1 MCLNKILRKIL
12 ISIFILSMISN
23 CYGEE
28 IFLSLKKNKVNVRYG
43 PSFNSPVKFIYK
55 KINLPIKQID
65 KKENFRRIIDHK
77 KNSGWIHI
85 SQLRPSRSLIT
96 TNEKILFKN
105 STKYSKPLAKLD
117 QGRLLKVIKCEEKW
131 CNIKTGDYSG
141 WIIKDNNIWG
151 IVN

>member
-1 MCLNKILRKIL
+1 MQINFKTSL
-12 ISIFILSMISN
+12 IVFFLSFYTSVTLAEGI
-23 CYGEE
+23 Y
-28 IFLSLKKNKVNVRYG
+28 LSLKKNKVNVRYG
-43 PSFNSPVKFIYK
+43 PSLETPIKYIYK

>member
-1 MCLNKILRKIL
+1 MRKYLVLSFLFLLPISSMAQEDNYFLMLKNK
-12 ISIFILSMISN
+12 
-23 CYGEE
+23 
-28 IFLSLKKNKVNVRYG
+28 KVNVRYG
-43 PSFNSPVKFIYK
+43 PSLDHPVKYIYR
-55 KINLPIKQID
+55 KIHLPVKVID

-105 STKYSKPLAKLD
+105 STKYSKPLAKFD